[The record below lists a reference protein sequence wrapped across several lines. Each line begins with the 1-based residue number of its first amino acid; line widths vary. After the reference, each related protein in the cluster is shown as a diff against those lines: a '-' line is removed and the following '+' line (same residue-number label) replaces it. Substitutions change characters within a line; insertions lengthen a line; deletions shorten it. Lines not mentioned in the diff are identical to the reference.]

1 MDFDTQAGLI
11 YSTLSDNEKDP
22 ELQAETGNK
31 KIN

>member
-1 MDFDTQAGLI
+1 MKCIRAKNAI
-11 YSTLSDNEKDP
+11 YNKKSKKLP

>member
-1 MDFDTQAGLI
+1 MPNQGTKSHFVLFLVQFNNI
-11 YSTLSDNEKDP
+11 P